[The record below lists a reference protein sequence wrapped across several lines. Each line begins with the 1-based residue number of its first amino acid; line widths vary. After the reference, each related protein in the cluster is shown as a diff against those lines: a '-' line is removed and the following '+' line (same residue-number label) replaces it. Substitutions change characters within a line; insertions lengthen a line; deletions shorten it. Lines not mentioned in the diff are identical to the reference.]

1 MKPLAEA
8 LQHAVNIYQFP
19 EASEVIA
26 ILELG
31 LNQAMAGEIDDRRR
45 RSTPWPDEIHGVM
58 AKYGYKTGKLE
69 PLR

>member
-1 MKPLAEA
+1 M
-8 LQHAVNIYQFP
+8 
-19 EASEVIA
+19 IA

-31 LNQAMAGEIDDRRR
+31 LNQAVAGEIT
-45 RSTPWPDEIHGVM
+45 STQALNGMADGIHAVM

>member
-8 LQHAVNIYQFP
+8 LKHSVNIYQFP

-26 ILELG
+26 VLELG
-31 LNQAMAGEIDDRRR
+31 LNQAIAGEIT
-45 RSTPWPDEIHGVM
+45 STQALNGMADQIHAIM
-58 AKYGYKTGKLE
+58 AKYNYTTGKLE